1 MIYDLLNKYGK
12 YFKNLDVVLDN
23 YRLKNGIY
31 YKLNQDGTFEKL
43 WVEKDT
49 NQNTELYQYFK
60 IRDLYS
66 NYIDS
71 NKAIPTQTEI
81 MYQEKKCN
89 MLKKICSNNP
99 YTLFFKNKYLE
110 DLCSKE
116 ANKEA
121 LPTWIFEKGI
131 DKYYSSL
138 VEMITMPKKE
148 DEMIM
153 EQLRGNYLLAE
164 QIMEQK
170 APMLKAFYTVI
181 EDLKAEEM
189 PKEIWIRIFL
199 DKTEED
205 YEKASNLYIM
215 LNIFNNNHG
224 NKTIDGEIFGINNYN
239 FGANSKK
246 PYLELKTT
254 SYKIASRVDL
264 ETINVIKNLYLWLLQ
279 NGTMKTFVTLPQNY
293 DFCTDNEKEDTIRNQ
308 NIFLLKAIDV
318 KGQARILDY
327 DSISNYSTK
336 IKDFHCENYLE
347 SKYSW
352 MQPQYTDNIYR
363 LEWIVN
369 NIWITNNMKSER
381 NVLRESYYKE
391 KEKENKSKQ
400 VGWKKMFLEKYS
412 AIFLNLFRKENA
424 KPFQNKLQAIG
435 CEVVENTLIDDMK
448 DGGCYQISNAVNA
461 MNLWIALDLYF
472 MIKGGNLKMKI
483 DDVKKRASDIVLKD
497 QEIMADDE
505 YYYLAG
511 QVAYYL
517 LSKSEA
523 GKLTQDET
531 EPFVKSGNIKK
542 LKKELEFLYNK
553 YKHAIYLKDR
563 KFNHVFS
570 ELMLKEPESNVKE
583 NKPMI
588 LAGMLSNNLFFQPN
602 ELKEVGGNE
611 NE

>member
-31 YKLNQDGTFEKL
+31 YKFNQDGSFEKL
-43 WVEKDT
+43 WVEKGT
-49 NQNTELYQYFK
+49 NQNTDLYQYFK
-60 IRDLYS
+60 VRDLYS

-71 NKAIPTQTEI
+71 NKAIPTQTKI
-81 MYQEKKCN
+81 MYQEKNYN
-89 MLKKICSNNP
+89 MAKKICSNNP

-110 DLCSKE
+110 YLCNKE
-116 ANKEA
+116 ANKKA

-148 DEMIM
+148 NEILM
-153 EQLRGNYLLAE
+153 ERLRGDYLLAE
-164 QIMEQK
+164 EIMEQK
-170 APMLKAFYTVI
+170 EPMLKAFYTVI
-181 EDLKAEEM
+181 EDLKVVEM
-189 PKEIWIRIFL
+189 PKDIWIRVFL

-205 YEKASNLYIM
+205 YEKVSNLYIM
-215 LNIFNNNHG
+215 LNAFNNNDG
-224 NKTIDGEIFGINNYN
+224 IKTVDGEIFGINNYN
-239 FGANSKK
+239 FNDNSGK

-254 SYKIASRVDL
+254 SYKIASRVDQ
-264 ETINVIKNLYLWLLQ
+264 ETINVIKNLYLWLLH
-279 NGTMKTFVTLPQNY
+279 NSTMKTFVTLPQNY

-352 MQPQYTDNIYR
+352 MQPLYTDNIYR

-523 GKLTQDET
+523 GKLTQDVT

-588 LAGMLSNNLFFQPN
+588 LAGMLSNNLFFQSN

>member
-31 YKLNQDGTFEKL
+31 YKFNQDGTFEKL

-279 NGTMKTFVTLPQNY
+279 NGTTKTFVTLPQNY

-308 NIFLLKAIDV
+308 NIFLLKAINDNGRV
-318 KGQARILDY
+318 KVLDY
-327 DSISNYSTK
+327 YSISNYSTK

-352 MQPQYTDNIYR
+352 MQPLYTDNIYR

-369 NIWITNNMKSER
+369 NIWITNNIKSER

-523 GKLTQDET
+523 GKLTQDVT

-542 LKKELEFLYNK
+542 LKKELEYLYNK

>member
-31 YKLNQDGTFEKL
+31 YKFNQDGTFEKL

-153 EQLRGNYLLAE
+153 EQLKGNYLLAE

-279 NGTMKTFVTLPQNY
+279 NGTTKTFVTLPQNY

-308 NIFLLKAIDV
+308 NIFLLKAINDNGRV
-318 KGQARILDY
+318 KVLDY

-352 MQPQYTDNIYR
+352 MQPLYTDNIYR

-523 GKLTQDET
+523 GKLTQDVT

-542 LKKELEFLYNK
+542 LKKELEYLYNK

>member
-23 YRLKNGIY
+23 YHLKNGIY

-224 NKTIDGEIFGINNYN
+224 NKTMEGEIFGINNYN

-279 NGTMKTFVTLPQNY
+279 NGTTKTFVTLPQNY

-308 NIFLLKAIDV
+308 NIFLLKAINDNGRV
-318 KGQARILDY
+318 KVLDY

-336 IKDFHCENYLE
+336 IKDFYCENYLE

-352 MQPQYTDNIYR
+352 MQPLYTDNIYR

-448 DGGCYQISNAVNA
+448 NGGCYQISNAVNA

-523 GKLTQDET
+523 GKLTQDVT